1 MRQSGGSSELFNSD
15 SIKCTVRISLYQ
27 RSWSWDRDANNAWPP
42 VFANTGLGGMIIRI
56 NHEKKLNIIMNTNLK
71 INTTTWL
78 FTTPVSQ
85 IRKLLDDSLYIVP
98 YIFNTN
104 DLNLSNNSLIFIM
117 KTDIIFLSYHEYWY
131 FNYYLF
137 HFNWIWV
144 LIKANINNNK
154 LQWH

>member
-1 MRQSGGSSELFNSD
+1 MISVFSEMSSNYKSSRSYKMRQSGGSSELFNSD

-56 NHEKKLNIIMNTNLK
+56 NHEKKRNIIMNTNLK

-85 IRKLLDDSLYIVP
+85 IRKLFDESLYIVP

-104 DLNLSNNSLIFIM
+104 DLNLANNSFIFIM
-117 KTDIIFLSYHEYWY
+117 NTDIIFLSY
-131 FNYYLF
+131 
-137 HFNWIWV
+137 
-144 LIKANINNNK
+144 IKRVCC
-154 LQWH
+154 

>member
-1 MRQSGGSSELFNSD
+1 MKLYKHYIKFKFQEISSNSKLGYYKMRESGGSSELFNSD

-27 RSWSWDRDANNAWPP
+27 RSSSWDRDANNAWPP

-56 NHEKKLNIIMNTNLK
+56 NHEKQLNIIMNTNSK

-78 FTTPVSQ
+78 FITQVSQ
-85 IRKLLDDSLYIVP
+85 IRKLLDDSPYIVP

-117 KTDIIFLSYHEYWY
+117 NTDIIFLSY
-131 FNYYLF
+131 
-137 HFNWIWV
+137 
-144 LIKANINNNK
+144 IKRVCC
-154 LQWH
+154 

>member
-1 MRQSGGSSELFNSD
+1 MFHEISSNSKLGYYKMRESGGSSELFNSD

-27 RSWSWDRDANNAWPP
+27 RSSSWDRDANNAWPP

-56 NHEKKLNIIMNTNLK
+56 NHEKKLNIIMNTNSK
-71 INTTTWL
+71 IKTTTWL

-104 DLNLSNNSLIFIM
+104 DLNLSNNSLIVIVN
-117 KTDIIFLSYHEYWY
+117 TDIIFLSYKWPCK
-131 FNYYLF
+131 NGML
-137 HFNWIWV
+137 
-144 LIKANINNNK
+144 LK
-154 LQWH
+154 